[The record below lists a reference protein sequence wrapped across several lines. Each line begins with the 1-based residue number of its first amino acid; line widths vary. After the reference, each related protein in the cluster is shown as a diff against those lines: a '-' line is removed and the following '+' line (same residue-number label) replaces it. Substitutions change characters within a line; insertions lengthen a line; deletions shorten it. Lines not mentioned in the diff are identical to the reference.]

1 MSHKQIQIRV
11 KEEGKKSVYTT
22 IDVEYGD
29 AVAKYKMEELG
40 NLISSLNPDA
50 MVEVSFLVY
59 NSISNTWMEMFSYY
73 ADEKRHVTF

>member
-29 AVAKYKMEELG
+29 AVAKYGRLYTLYSIVNNAESNELKIR
-40 NLISSLNPDA
+40 LRSKKWLNG
-50 MVEVSFLVY
+50 LK
-59 NSISNTWMEMFSYY
+59 T
-73 ADEKRHVTF
+73 